1 MFSYIF
7 SSFGFVCVA
16 VGSLGCGGSGGIAVG
31 TCDVAVVP
39 KIIIVSLE
47 MPTLMFSS
55 CFSLCQKCNHVHV
68 HKGIYLF

>member
-1 MFSYIF
+1 MFSYIL

-47 MPTLMFSS
+47 MLTLMFS
-55 CFSLCQKCNHVHV
+55 
-68 HKGIYLF
+68 